1 MLCCAL
7 RSIRR
12 TGMSTQT
19 VILSGVAVYVAI
31 MIVIGVYSSKK
42 VHSIAEFAV
51 AGRSLPLWLC
61 TTTIIATWFGGGMM
75 IGGAG
80 AAYDKGMFGV
90 IADPFGGA
98 LCLFLIGM
106 FFVRLFRRL
115 QFYSFVEFVEQRFGF
130 SAGVIT
136 TVISLAS
143 SIMWVAGML
152 VAFGVIFETLTG
164 IPLAVGIV
172 GGALIVVVY
181 TSIGGMFAV
190 ALTDFVQ
197 MVIIAVGLII
207 LLVVVLIDVGG
218 WSAIASQLPEHTF
231 RMIPLEHTIDRW
243 LVYLRAW
250 LIFGLADIASQSLL
264 QRAMSAKNERVAQQS
279 FYLATIGYLALGL
292 VPVILGI
299 IASVTMP
306 GLDNSESVIP
316 VLALEHLHPL
326 AIAIFVGALLA
337 AIMSSCDS
345 AILAVAT
352 VFSTNV
358 LPLIKRDPSDRLR
371 LIVIRAAIPI
381 AGVLAVIGALNAGVV
396 FDTILD
402 ANLLILAAVMAPFV
416 LGVWW
421 QKANRAGALAA
432 MWSGIAVWL
441 VVTQLRPDLPADLL
455 GFFVS
460 LVAMLV
466 VTPLTQSIDPPRK
479 LVDHEGNEV
488 TLDNRLGILR

>member
-1 MLCCAL
+1 VP
-7 RSIRR
+7 
-12 TGMSTQT
+12 TET
-19 VILSGVAVYVAI
+19 VILIGVGVYVLI
-31 MIVIGVYSSKK
+31 MIVIGVYASKK
-42 VHSIAEFAV
+42 THSIAEFAV

-80 AAYDKGMFGV
+80 AAYDDGMYGV
-90 IADPFGGA
+90 VADPFGGA

-115 QFYSFVEFVEQRFGF
+115 GFFSFVEFVEQRFGF
-130 SAGVIT
+130 SAGVIAST
-136 TVISLAS
+136 ISMAS
-143 SIMWVAGML
+143 STMWVAGML

-164 IPLAVGIV
+164 VPLALGII
-172 GGALIVVVY
+172 GGALIVVIY

-197 MVIIAVGLII
+197 MVIIAIGLVT

-218 WSAIASQLPEHTF
+218 WSAIAPQLPENTF
-231 RMIPLEHTIDRW
+231 RMIPTEHTLDRW

-279 FYLATIGYLALGL
+279 FYLATVGYLALGL
-292 VPVILGI
+292 IPVFLGI
-299 IASVTMP
+299 IGSVTIP
-306 GLDNSESVIP
+306 DLDNSESIIP
-316 VLALEHLHPL
+316 TLALEHLHPV

-352 VFSTNV
+352 VFGTNI
-358 LPLIKRDPSDRLR
+358 LPLLKRDPSDRLR
-371 LIVIRAAIPI
+371 LIVIRVAIPVT
-381 AGVLAVIGALNAGVV
+381 GVLAVLGALNAGVV

-402 ANLLILAAVMAPFV
+402 ANLLILAAIMAPFV

-432 MWSGIAVWL
+432 MWGGIVTWL
-441 VVTQLRPDLPADLL
+441 VVSQLRPDLPADLI
-455 GFFVS
+455 GFIVS
-460 LVAMLV
+460 LGLMLV
-466 VTPLTQSIDPPRK
+466 VTPLTQTFDPPRK
-479 LVDHEGNEV
+479 LVDHAGNEV
-488 TLDNRLGILR
+488 ELTNRLGVLGMRG